1 MKYVSFRIQDK
12 DCFGILEGE
21 KIADLTEHYEK
32 FWQGLKWLPD
42 LKTAIEQDRLE
53 SIAELNFDELPQ
65 ISINEVMF
73 LPVIPNPS
81 KILCVGL
88 NYEDHRA
95 ETKRPESKYPTIFT
109 RFAESQIGH
118 DQPLICPKDSER
130 FDYEGELAIVIG
142 KGGRDISEEKALD
155 HVAGYSCYNDG
166 SIRDWQRHTS
176 QFTPGKN
183 FPLTGPFGPYL
194 VTSDEVGDYTKLPIE
209 TRLNGEVMQKAKLS
223 DLIFPIPRLIN
234 YISTFTPLTIGDVIV
249 TGTPGGVGD
258 RRDPP
263 VYMKP
268 GDVVEVDIGK
278 VGILMNF
285 ITE

>member
-1 MKYVSFRIQDK
+1 MKLITYARMGKVG
-12 DCFGILEGE
+12 FGIIKNGGV
-21 KIADLTEHYEK
+21 I
-32 FWQGLKWLPD
+32 
-42 LKTAIEQDRLE
+42 
-53 SIAELNFDELPQ
+53 ELNDRIGNDVTSIKSLLKKNEQKKAQEIYKEITPD
-65 ISINEVMF
+65 ISLSEITY
-73 LPVIPNPS
+73 LPVIPDPE
-81 KILCVGL
+81 KIFCVGL
-88 NYEDHRA
+88 NYQEHKK
-95 ETKRPESKYPTIFT
+95 ETGRPDVDNPTIFT
-109 RFAESQIGH
+109 RFANTQTGH
-118 DQPLICPKDSER
+118 LQPLLKPKFSER
-130 FDYEGELAIVIG
+130 FDFEGELAIVIG

-223 DLIFPIPRLIN
+223 DLIFPIPRLIK
-234 YISTFTPLTIGDVIV
+234 YISTFTPLTVGDVIV